1 MSNPTQNNVRQP
13 VVSVRPSTT
22 RLREKCTLQVE
33 KFKLNHHTS
42 SLETQSEVRQQGWYK
57 ARREWI

>member
-22 RLREKCTLQVE
+22 RRRDSEKCTLHVE
-33 KFKLNHHTS
+33 KFELNHH
-42 SLETQSEVRQQGWYK
+42 
-57 ARREWI
+57 